1 MARDYEESINRNYKR
16 NEKKMTKKVKHLSSI
31 LAPVSLG
38 ELIDKITILEIKQ
51 IHMTGIKLKNV
62 DKELKLLKNI
72 IQDKNLEIDIDL
84 INNLKE
90 VNKNLWE
97 IEDNIRIKESNQE
110 FDKEF
115 IKLARSVY
123 KENDRRAS
131 IKKEINQ
138 KYNSELVEEKS
149 YNNYL
154 I

>member
-1 MARDYEESINRNYKR
+1 
-16 NEKKMTKKVKHLSSI
+16 MTKKVKDLSSI

-72 IQDKNLEIDIDL
+72 LQDTNLEIDIDL

-90 VNKNLWE
+90 VNNNLWE
-97 IEDNIRIKESNQE
+97 IEDNIRIKESNQK

-115 IKLARSVY
+115 IQLARSVY
-123 KENDRRAS
+123 KENDKRAS

-149 YNNYL
+149 YNHY
-154 I
+154 

>member
-1 MARDYEESINRNYKR
+1 
-16 NEKKMTKKVKHLSSI
+16 MTKKIKYFSTI

-72 IQDKNLEIDIDL
+72 LQDKNLEIDIDL

-90 VNKNLWE
+90 VNNNLWE
-97 IEDNIRIKESNQE
+97 IEDNIRIKESNQK

-115 IKLARSVY
+115 IQLARSVY
-123 KENDRRAS
+123 KENDKRAS

-138 KYNSELVEEKS
+138 KYNSEVVEEKS
-149 YNNYL
+149 YNNYS

>member
-1 MARDYEESINRNYKR
+1 MS
-16 NEKKMTKKVKHLSSI
+16 KKVKDQSSI

-51 IHMTGIKLKNV
+51 INMTGIKLKNV
-62 DKELKLLKNI
+62 DKELKLLRKI
-72 IQDKNLEIDIDL
+72 LQDKNLEIDIDL

-90 VNKNLWE
+90 VNNNLWE
-97 IEDNIRIKESNQE
+97 IEDNIRIKESNQK

-115 IKLARSVY
+115 IQLARSVY
-123 KENDRRAS
+123 KENDKRAS

-138 KYNSELVEEKS
+138 KYNSNLVEEKS

>member
-1 MARDYEESINRNYKR
+1 
-16 NEKKMTKKVKHLSSI
+16 MTKKVQYLSSI

-51 IHMTGIKLKNV
+51 IHMAGIKLKNV

-72 IQDKNLEIDIDL
+72 LQDTNLEIDIDL

-90 VNKNLWE
+90 ANKNLWE
-97 IEDNIRIKESNQE
+97 IEDNIRIKERNQE

-115 IKLARSVY
+115 VELARSVY
-123 KENDRRAS
+123 KENDKRAY

-138 KYNSELVEEKS
+138 KYNSELIEEKS
-149 YNNYL
+149 YNNY
-154 I
+154 

>member
-1 MARDYEESINRNYKR
+1 MIS
-16 NEKKMTKKVKHLSSI
+16 KVKYLSSI
-31 LAPVSLG
+31 VVPVSLG

-51 IHMTGIKLKNV
+51 INMNGIKLKNIE
-62 DKELKLLKNI
+62 KELKLLKYI
-72 IQDKNLEIDIDL
+72 LQDQNLEIDINL

-90 VNKNLWE
+90 VNNKLWE
-97 IEDNIRIKESNQE
+97 IEDNIRMKERNQE

-115 IKLARSVY
+115 IQLARSVY

-131 IKKEINQ
+131 IKKEINH

-149 YNNYL
+149 YNNHL

>member
-1 MARDYEESINRNYKR
+1 
-16 NEKKMTKKVKHLSSI
+16 MTKQVKYLSSF

-51 IHMTGIKLKNV
+51 IHMTGVKLKNV
-62 DKELKLLKNI
+62 DKELQLLKKTLQN
-72 IQDKNLEIDIDL
+72 KNLEIDIDL

-97 IEDNIRIKESNQE
+97 IEDNIRIKERNQD

-115 IKLARSVY
+115 VELARSVY
-123 KENDRRAS
+123 KENDKRAS
-131 IKKEINQ
+131 LKKEINQ
-138 KYNSELVEEKS
+138 KYNSELIEEKS